1 MAGAAEKAAE
11 EIEWV
16 VAATAAAATT
26 AAALFVLRETIVA
39 VLVVDFTR
47 FGAGEGFIGFR
58 DLNEFFRGGIV
69 AAR

>member
-16 VAATAAAATT
+16 VAATATT